1 MKCFKTF
8 LAPGCSVFREQSRP
22 LCARGAAETPLCRS
36 SATAPAQSPPTS
48 LGQAQ
53 HSAGATPRRPG
64 QTEPCPSGTFLSG
77 LQPVFF
83 SRRML
88 STSESRAKGSWTR
101 SFGKTSVLCFRCAP
115 GQRPG
120 IPYRQLRSRVSPLP
134 LERAT
139 VTFTLVSSAKQGK
152 RGGVC
157 AASCVPGSSLT
168 STQPRPAVRPGG
180 PGAPGADSPS
190 GGFGCRLGA
199 IHQNRSRMEKIRL
212 YHAFRM
218 KLGIGHQAEPFTD
231 GELPHRG
238 DKPRGCGD
246 ARGAGAG
253 TAALAVA
260 AAGPGGQTASGK
272 TPGANATPRRR
283 AGLASHFA
291 NSVRVK
297 RYLGC
302 LRNNKSQRQTIKFT
316 ITGVTE
322 A

>member
-1 MKCFKTF
+1 M
-8 LAPGCSVFREQSRP
+8 PEEQQRP
-22 LCARGAAETPLCRS
+22 LCAAAVPLRPLR
-36 SATAPAQSPPTS
+36 A
-48 LGQAQ
+48 
-53 HSAGATPRRPG
+53 PRRPSARHSTPLG
-64 QTEPCPSGTFLSG
+64 RHPVVPGRQSPARVEPSLVACNLFSFPAGCSRQARAVRREVGRGASGKRAFFASDAL
-77 LQPVFF
+77 PV
-83 SRRML
+83 RGR
-88 STSESRAKGSWTR
+88 
-101 SFGKTSVLCFRCAP
+101 
-115 GQRPG
+115 G

-139 VTFTLVSSAKQGK
+139 VTFTPVSNAKQGK

-199 IHQNRSRMEKIRL
+199 IHQNRSRMEKICL

-218 KLGIGHQAEPFTD
+218 KLGIGHQAEPFTG

-291 NSVRVK
+291 NSIRVK